1 MKIIGRE
8 KLDAIKDKRED
19 IDRWISIWLTEL
31 RQNKWFSQADLK
43 KDYPRAKTT
52 ATTFN
57 FPVPESG
64 YIIKVSFHF
73 DQSIA
78 LISAV
83 SVGKN
88 P

>member
-8 KLDAIKDKRED
+8 KLDAIKGKSED

-31 RQNKWFSQADLK
+31 RQNKWFNQTELK
-43 KDYPRAKTT
+43 QHYPRAKTT
-52 ATTFN
+52 AATFS
-57 FPVPESG
+57 FLVPESR
-64 YIIKVSFHF
+64 YIIKVNFHF